1 MASTGYSKYQKAIC
15 LAGDIF
21 LLVVSF
27 LIAYYIRFNQPFV
40 FQRYD
45 FISLFIIY
53 VFSWWAI
60 SSSGYF
66 AIGQRGVYFDKVLI
80 RFFRNQIIHIIVV
93 FGVIVLLRFYNV
105 SRLMILYAFGMQV
118 ILLLS
123 WRIVLSRIINYYRR
137 KGYNFRNIMIIGTN
151 PNAIDLYKTLTSN
164 RNFGYRFLGFIAG
177 ENERQTVG
185 ECNVLDLSDFEKY
198 AINNN
203 LDEVYCTLTVGYEER
218 IQEIIRYCENNLIRF
233 KLVPNFQRYIKKQ
246 VTVSFIDHIPLIL
259 LRPEPLES
267 DFSRL
272 TKRVFD
278 IVFSMLVIILL
289 LSWLIP
295 IFGILIRL
303 ESKGPVFFTQ
313 KRTGKDNKEFDI
325 IKFRSMT
332 VNTDADAIQAT
343 KGDARITKIG
353 RFIRKS
359 NIDEL
364 PQFLNVLAG
373 HMSIVGP
380 RPHMVKHTEE
390 YSEIINKYMVRH
402 FVKPGI
408 TGWAQ
413 VNGYRGETNTPE
425 LMRKRVEYDVWYI
438 ENWSFALDLF
448 IILKTVLN
456 IFQGEENAF

>member
-15 LAGDIF
+15 LTGDVF
-21 LLVVSF
+21 LLAFSF
-27 LIAYYIRFNQPFV
+27 MLSYYIRFKQIFE

-45 FISLFIIY
+45 FVLLFVIY
-53 VFSWWAI
+53 VFTWWVI
-60 SSSGYF
+60 SNSGYF

-80 RFFRNQIIHIIVV
+80 RFSKNLIIHFILVFGIIV
-93 FGVIVLLRFYNV
+93 ILHFYSI
-105 SRLMILYAFGMQV
+105 SRLMILYAFGIQL
-118 ILLLS
+118 ILLIL
-123 WRIVLSRIINYYRR
+123 WRIILSRLINYYRR

-151 PNAIDLYKTLTSN
+151 HNAIDLYKTLTSN

-177 ENERQTVG
+177 QDERQSVG
-185 ECNVLDLSDFEKY
+185 ECNVLDLSDFETFALKH
-198 AINNN
+198 N

-218 IQEIIRYCENNLIRF
+218 IQEIIRFCENNLIRF

-246 VTVSFIDHIPLIL
+246 VTVSFIDNIPLIL

-267 DFSRL
+267 GFSRII
-272 TKRVFD
+272 KRSFD
-278 IVFSMLVIILL
+278 IVFSLVVIILF
-289 LSWLIP
+289 LSWLMP
-295 IFGILIRL
+295 IIGLVIKL

-313 KRTGKDNKEFDI
+313 KRTGKDNREFDI

-332 VNTDADAIQAT
+332 VNKEANAKQAT
-343 KGDARITKIG
+343 KGDTRITKVG

-380 RPHMVKHTEE
+380 RPHMVKHTEQ
-390 YSEIINKYMVRH
+390 YAEIINKYMVRH
-402 FVKPGI
+402 LVKPGI